1 LTRKRVLI
9 VYYSYTQQTKTLIKK
24 FSTGLEEAGIAV
36 QLERIVPASPYEL
49 PFRTNLRLA
58 IAMVQTFFQKRM
70 TIMPVSK
77 ECCDTWD
84 CIILAGP
91 TWSYFPSGPML
102 DFMDRY
108 SFEVCAE
115 KLVVPFISCRSYW
128 RLHYWTLKKRLRGC
142 GARVEDPIV
151 FMHPIKEPWR
161 IIGLILKLRGKGYL
175 RKTAWFRKHY
185 PGYGHSREQGEEA
198 LQRGR
203 HLGEKLLNGSY
214 G

>member
-1 LTRKRVLI
+1 
-9 VYYSYTQQTKTLIKK
+9 
-24 FSTGLEEAGIAV
+24 
-36 QLERIVPASPYEL
+36 
-49 PFRTNLRLA
+49 
-58 IAMVQTFFQKRM
+58 
-70 TIMPVSK
+70 MPVSK

-128 RLHYWTLKKRLRGC
+128 RLHYWTIKKRLRGC

-203 HLGEKLLNGSY
+203 HLGEKLLSGSY